1 MKAGVEIA
9 LMITKLQVISYLVY
23 KFDLCALFRSGQGK
37 RLNTIKSKGTIT
49 KYINNLGK
57 VMELLYIISAVCVC
71 VGAYDTLKQYH
82 AIKQL
87 DKQLK
92 QSLTLK

>member
-1 MKAGVEIA
+1 MHAVRYGTGQRRKKLHSA
-9 LMITKLQVISYLVY
+9 TKEQKQST
-23 KFDLCALFRSGQGK
+23 
-37 RLNTIKSKGTIT
+37 LNH
-49 KYINNLGK
+49 INHLGK

-71 VGAYDTLKQYH
+71 VGAYDTIKQYYC
-82 AIKQL
+82 IKQL